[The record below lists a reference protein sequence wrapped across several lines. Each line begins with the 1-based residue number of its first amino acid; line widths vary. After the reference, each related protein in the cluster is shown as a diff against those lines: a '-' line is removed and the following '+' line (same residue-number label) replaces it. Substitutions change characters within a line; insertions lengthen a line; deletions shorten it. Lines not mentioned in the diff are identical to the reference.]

1 LHTGDIGTLDED
13 GYLRIVDRKK
23 ELIITAGGKNV
34 SPANLE
40 AELKMIPLVG
50 QACAVGEQR
59 PFVAALVVL
68 DPDAAAAW
76 ARAHGLEGEAATM
89 PALAENPDVIAEIN
103 EGLVEVMKGFNNAEA
118 VKKVKVLGEEWL
130 PDSDLLT
137 PTSKLKRRGILAK
150 FADEIE
156 ELYAK

>member
-1 LHTGDIGTLDED
+1 DD
-13 GYLRIVDRKK
+13 GYLKIVDRKK

-50 QACAVGEQR
+50 QACAIGEQR
-59 PFVAALVVL
+59 PFMSALVVL

-76 ARAHGLEGEAATM
+76 AAAHGLSGDDATM
-89 PALAENPDVIAEIN
+89 AALAENPDVIAEIN

-130 PDSDLLT
+130 PDSELLT
-137 PTSKLKRRGILAK
+137 PTSKLKRRGILAT
-150 FADEIE
+150 FADEID